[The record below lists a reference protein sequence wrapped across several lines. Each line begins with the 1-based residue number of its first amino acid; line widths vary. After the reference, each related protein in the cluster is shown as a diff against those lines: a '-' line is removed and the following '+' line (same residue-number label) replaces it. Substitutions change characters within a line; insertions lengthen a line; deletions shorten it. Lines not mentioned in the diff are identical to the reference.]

1 MDALTIIH
9 TLISLVGI
17 GSGWVVLYG
26 LLTSNKFE
34 GWTKLFLTTTTLTSV
49 TGFLFPF
56 HGFKPS
62 YVVGTLS
69 IIILVIAVLARYRF
83 CLRGGWRRTY
93 VITATMA
100 LYFNMFVLI
109 AQSFMKVPALHEL
122 APTQSEPPFGIAQLA
137 LLLIFL
143 WLGYRAAK
151 GFLRARQA
159 A

>member
-26 LLTSNKFE
+26 LLTSNRFE
-34 GWTKLFLTTTTLTSV
+34 SWTKLFLTTTMLTSL

-62 YVVGTLS
+62 YVIGTLS
-69 IIILVIAVLARYRF
+69 VIILLIAILARYRYG
-83 CLRGGWRRTY
+83 LLGGWRRTY
-93 VITATMA
+93 VITATVA
-100 LYFNMFVLI
+100 LYFNMFVLV
-109 AQSFMKVPALHEL
+109 AQSFMKVPALHDL

-137 LLLIFL
+137 LLLIFI

-151 GFLRARQA
+151 GFERGRQA

>member
-1 MDALTIIH
+1 MDALTILH

-26 LLTSNKFE
+26 LLTSNRLE
-34 GWTKLFLTTTTLTSV
+34 GWTKLFLTTTMLTSL

-56 HGFKPS
+56 HGVTPGI
-62 YVVGTLS
+62 VIGILS
-69 IIILVIAVLARYRF
+69 VIILLIAILARYRF
-83 CLRGGWRRTY
+83 GLVGGWRRAY

-109 AQSFMKVPALHEL
+109 AQSFMKVPALHDL
-122 APTQSEPPFGIAQLA
+122 APTQTEPPFGIAQLA

-143 WLGYRAAK
+143 WLGYRSAK
-151 GFLRARQA
+151 GFEKGRQPA
-159 A
+159 